1 MIRSHIMRLSMWSSE
16 GGGRLTHLM
25 NPAILI
31 SFDYQRGSVTEGQRG
46 GRQSTDFLVQHWWH
60 LGASH
65 HGGLIFLL
73 FLGRQDIDC
82 SFFFRRTHDGPKQ
95 GSNTKNERHSNQ
107 DTPAPGTFFY
117 WTRWWFHQEDLR
129 FEVRML
135 WQIPPFPVP
144 L

>member
-16 GGGRLTHLM
+16 GVADLPILWIPQFSYHLTI
-25 NPAILI
+25 NVVRSPKV
-31 SFDYQRGSVTEGQRG
+31 RGVG
-46 GRQSTDFLVQHWWH
+46 DNL
-60 LGASH
+60 
-65 HGGLIFLL
+65 LIFWCST
-73 FLGRQDIDC
+73 GDILVHHIMGGSFFCFFWGDKILTAV
-82 SFFFRRTHDGPKQ
+82 FFFRRTHDEPKQ